1 MLINLLSYLN
11 NCYSKNN
18 GNESYSVVIKALQR
32 VGGVPK
38 TQNLLMALVSATDIK
53 PDHTD
58 SEKER
63 GILDYRIYSLCVKSL
78 RKLQA
83 PLGTDEFVGV
93 SFAQELKT
101 LKNTL
106 CS

>member
-38 TQNLLMALVSATDIK
+38 TQNLLMALVSAQILNRITQIVK
-53 PDHTD
+53 K
-58 SEKER
+58 KEVFLIIVY
-63 GILDYRIYSLCVKSL
+63 IL
-78 RKLQA
+78 
-83 PLGTDEFVGV
+83 
-93 SFAQELKT
+93 FA
-101 LKNTL
+101 
-106 CS
+106 